1 MLATKGHAMMRKV
14 RRGRGPWRAVL
25 AVCLAIGLGAALWFA
40 PLSFGGT
47 YRVSAAQL
55 HEAATTARGLL
66 LIAQGADGAGAALTW
81 AAMSRAEIGGA
92 IPIYQ
97 VGESGNIVLDKAA
110 YYPVY
115 VDGRPTFLMYKQSG
129 KTPAPRVEGG
139 NPSVGAPS
147 FEEASALSGGG
158 PWAMVYFAGDLSGNA
173 RSGLYAPADLPEEMR
188 GKVMMSD
195 SWIRVPLN

>member
-1 MLATKGHAMMRKV
+1 MMGKV
-14 RRGRGPWRAVL
+14 RKGKGPWRAVI
-25 AVCLAIGLGAALWFA
+25 AVCLAIGLGAVLWFA

-66 LIAQGADGAGAALTW
+66 PTAQGMDGAGAALTW
-81 AAMSRAEIGGA
+81 AAMGRAEIGGA

-97 VGESGNIVLDKAA
+97 VGESGNIVLDEAA

-115 VDGRPTFLMYKQSG
+115 VDGRPTFLMYKQPERV
-129 KTPAPRVEGG
+129 PAPRVEGG
-139 NPSVGAPS
+139 YPSLGTPS
-147 FEEASALSGGG
+147 FEEVAALSSGG

-173 RSGLYAPADLPEEMR
+173 RSGLYTPADLPEEMR

>member
-1 MLATKGHAMMRKV
+1 MLATKGCAMMGKV

-25 AVCLAIGLGAALWFA
+25 AVCLAIGLGAVLWFA
-40 PLSFGGT
+40 PLSFGGI

-66 LIAQGADGAGAALTW
+66 LTAQGADGAGATLTW

-115 VDGRPTFLMYKQSG
+115 VDGRPTCLMYKQPG
-129 KTPAPRVEGG
+129 KTPPHCLVAVP
-139 NPSVGAPS
+139 
-147 FEEASALSGGG
+147 G
-158 PWAMVYFAGDLSGNA
+158 PWCISQVTSREA
-173 RSGLYAPADLPEEMR
+173 REAASTLQPTFP
-188 GKVMMSD
+188 GKC
-195 SWIRVPLN
+195 RER

>member
-1 MLATKGHAMMRKV
+1 MLATKGRAMMGKV
-14 RRGRGPWRAVL
+14 RKGKGPWRAVI
-25 AVCLAIGLGAALWFA
+25 AVCLAIGLGAVLWFA

-66 LIAQGADGAGAALTW
+66 PTAQGMDGAGAALTW
-81 AAMSRAEIGGA
+81 AAMGRAEIGGA

-97 VGESGNIVLDKAA
+97 VGESGNIVLDEAA

-115 VDGRPTFLMYKQSG
+115 VDGRPTFLMYKQPERV
-129 KTPAPRVEGG
+129 PAPRVEGG
-139 NPSVGAPS
+139 YPSLGTPS
-147 FEEASALSGGG
+147 FEEVAALSSGG

-173 RSGLYAPADLPEEMR
+173 RSGLYTPADLPEEMR

>member
-1 MLATKGHAMMRKV
+1 MMRKV
-14 RRGRGPWRAVL
+14 RKGKGPWRAVV
-25 AVCLAIGLGAALWFA
+25 AVCLAIGLGAVLWFA

-66 LIAQGADGAGAALTW
+66 PTAQGTDGAGAALPW
-81 AAMSRAEIGGA
+81 AAMGRAEIGGA

-97 VGESGNIVLDKAA
+97 VGESGNIVLDRAA
-110 YYPVY
+110 YYPIY
-115 VDGRPTFLMYKQSG
+115 VDGRPAFLMYKQPEG
-129 KTPAPRVEGG
+129 APAPRVEGG
-139 NPSVGAPS
+139 YPSVGVPS
-147 FEEASALSGGG
+147 FEEASALSSGG

-173 RSGLYAPADLPEEMR
+173 RSGLYTPADLPEEMR